1 MDSKV
6 ITSDFNKIIILFRT
20 NDQEKFTNEDSKSLI
35 KQAEKQMKILKYYL
49 NIIMNQSSDL
59 WEITPEI
66 SKEIDVIENQ
76 KAMYFHYVCIF

>member
-1 MDSKV
+1 MESKV

>member
-1 MDSKV
+1 MESKV

-20 NDQEKFTNEDSKSLI
+20 NNQEKFANEDSKSLI

>member
-1 MDSKV
+1 
-6 ITSDFNKIIILFRT
+6 
-20 NDQEKFTNEDSKSLI
+20 
-35 KQAEKQMKILKYYL
+35 MKILKYYL